1 MVRRLT
7 RPALLTALVG
17 TLLSTLLT
25 WSVGAPAANAA
36 CTYTVSHNP
45 SGIHENPSLNSVIR
59 DYKAAFRTLSGPCET
74 RRDTSGSSVVFV
86 AVYDGYCTDGIGWIR
101 RGFLF

>member
-1 MVRRLT
+1 MIRRLT
-7 RPALLTALVG
+7 RSGVVIALAA

-25 WSVGAPAANAA
+25 WSVGATPAQAA

-59 DYKAAFRTLSGPCET
+59 DYKAAFRTLSGPCQT
-74 RRDTSGSSVVFV
+74 HRDTSGTSVVFV